1 MLAETKNSFKEG
13 SLVFNFPVD
22 WVVLQIDKHPFYRG
36 GYASLLKCQCPEA
49 ENQKLQGQTAL
60 DFVAYNSVA
69 GELWL
74 IEVKD
79 ERKRPELEPSFT
91 IKDLIQK
98 VLDTLALLFILKN
111 QEQYK
116 ADVEPLFAFK
126 KMVFVLHYEESDKQ
140 KKSKLFK
147 SIDPKML
154 VDKFRQKIKIRV
166 GQQTVVPWQ
175 VQRTA
180 DATT

>member
-1 MLAETKNSFKEG
+1 M
-13 SLVFNFPVD
+13 VFNFPVD
-22 WVVLQIDKHPFYRG
+22 WVVLQIDKHKFYRG

-49 ENQKLQGQTAL
+49 ENQKPQGQKAL

-79 ERKRPELEPSFT
+79 DRKHGKNKSSFT
-91 IKDLIQK
+91 IEELRQK
-98 VLDTLALLFILKN
+98 ILDTLALLFILKN
-111 QEQYK
+111 QEHHK
-116 ADVEPLFAFK
+116 ADVEPFFEFK
-126 KMVFVLHYEESDKQ
+126 KMVFVLHYEQSDKQ
-140 KKSKLFK
+140 KTSKLFK

-154 VDKFRQKIKIRV
+154 ADELGKTIRIRV
-166 GQQTVVPWQ
+166 KPQTVVPWQ
-175 VQRTA
+175 VQCTA